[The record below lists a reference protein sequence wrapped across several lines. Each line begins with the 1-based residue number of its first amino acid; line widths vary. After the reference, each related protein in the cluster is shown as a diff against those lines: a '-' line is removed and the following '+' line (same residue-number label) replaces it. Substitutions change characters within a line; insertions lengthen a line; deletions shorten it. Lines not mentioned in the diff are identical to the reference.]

1 MSLALR
7 LFALEA
13 HALDQGAAAPK
24 FQAVIQT
31 GATIGLE
38 THPDKATLLYFY
50 PKDETPGCTEQ
61 ACKLRDDFTKFETA
75 GIIVYGVSRQ
85 SVESHRKFK
94 EHHRLPYD
102 LIADEEGKL
111 GKLYGIET
119 IPVIG
124 LFKRQSV
131 LIGRDGK
138 VLKIYKSVDPKTH
151 AALVLAD
158 FAAMGGNAAG
168 ASSPRPV
175 QATP

>member
-7 LFALEA
+7 LFAHEANALEV
-13 HALDQGAAAPK
+13 GATAPK

-38 THPDKATLLYFY
+38 SHPGKATLLYFY

-61 ACKLRDDFTKFETA
+61 ACKLRDDFTKFEAA
-75 GIIVYGVSRQ
+75 GIVVYGVSRQ

-102 LIADEEGKL
+102 LIADEDGKL
-111 GKLYGIET
+111 AKLYGIET
-119 IPVIG
+119 IPVLG

-131 LIGRDGK
+131 LLGRDGK
-138 VLKIYKSVDPKTH
+138 VLKIYKTVDPKTH

-158 FAAMGGNAAG
+158 FASISGDPG
-168 ASSPRPV
+168 ASPRPA